1 GDGAALFKAVTG
13 SSSNFAHAFQASQL
27 FHHTSRASNLFR
39 SREFLSRMGRRHLL
53 PLPHSASD
61 NRLTVIEPCL
71 PPRCAEIVRTI
82 VSGWP
87 SALPTRECETSC
99 LTWRAHGRGW
109 LWRRRSGDAIAPLKA
124 DWQRRTRP
132 RTARGLFPPILFRS
146 RITRRS
152 LRI

>member
-1 GDGAALFKAVTG
+1 MGSVFDPLFVIRSFVHPCSSAVPFTATT
-13 SSSNFAHAFQASQL
+13 SSL
-27 FHHTSRASNLFR
+27 KRRFHHTSRASNLFR

-87 SALPTRECETSC
+87 SAFPTRECETSC

-109 LWRRRSGDAIAPLKA
+109 L
-124 DWQRRTRP
+124 
-132 RTARGLFPPILFRS
+132 
-146 RITRRS
+146 
-152 LRI
+152 